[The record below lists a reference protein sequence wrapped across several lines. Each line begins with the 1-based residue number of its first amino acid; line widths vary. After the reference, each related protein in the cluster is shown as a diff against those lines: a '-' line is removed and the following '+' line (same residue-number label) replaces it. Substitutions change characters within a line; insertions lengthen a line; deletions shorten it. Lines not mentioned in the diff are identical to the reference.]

1 MSPGES
7 PRTRRVADRIVVE
20 MAEILTSRVEDPRL
34 RTLTVTGAKV
44 SRDLSAAR
52 VWVSG
57 NVPEGEEHAVLGALR
72 HAAPYFRS
80 LLAPR
85 LQLRIVPTLQFE
97 IDRSI
102 DTGARIER
110 ILRDLREGEAPGSDA
125 PDPEGE

>member
-7 PRTRRVADRIVVE
+7 PRTRRVADRIVE
-20 MAEILTSRVEDPRL
+20 ELAEILSMRVEDPRL

-57 NVPEGEEHAVLGALR
+57 NVPEGEERPVLAALA

-102 DTGARIER
+102 ETGTRIER
-110 ILRDLREGEAPGSDA
+110 ILRELREPERGS
-125 PDPEGE
+125 E